1 MTQLMSHNDIQIATG
16 ELGEPV
22 MGPQRQQLTVA
33 VHSGLAPI
41 RTLSSG
47 TVRMAGGHH
56 ALPHIHAEAE
66 IQVYVVRGRIA
77 SLVGADL
84 TPLLHGPGSLLYIAP
99 GVEHVGVNLD
109 PYEPADLVEFRT
121 DPAFNKDVVPL
132 SGLDALAEARV
143 TELRREY
150 LLGRCDE
157 QLAIP
162 SVHAVTR

>member
-1 MTQLMSHNDIQIATG
+1 MTQLLSHRDIRIATG
-16 ELGEPV
+16 ELGEAV

-56 ALPHIHAEAE
+56 ALPHIHAESE

-77 SLVGADL
+77 SLVGPDL
-84 TPLLHGPGSLLYIAP
+84 TPILHGPGSLVYIAP
-99 GVEHVGVNLD
+99 GVEHTGVNLD
-109 PYEPADLVEFRT
+109 PHEPADLIEVRT
-121 DPAFNKDVVPL
+121 DPAFNADLVRLPD
-132 SGLDALAEARV
+132 LDALTETRV
-143 TELRREY
+143 AQLRRDY
-150 LLGRCDE
+150 VLGRYHE
-157 QLAIP
+157 QLATP

>member
-1 MTQLMSHNDIQIATG
+1 MTQLMPRKDIQIAAG

-47 TVRMAGGHH
+47 TVHMAGGHH
-56 ALPHIHAEAE
+56 ALPHIHAESE
-66 IQVYVVRGRIA
+66 IQVYVVRGKIA
-77 SLVGADL
+77 SLVGPEL
-84 TPLLHGPGSLLYIAP
+84 TPLLHGPGSLLFIAA
-99 GVEHVGVNLD
+99 GMEHAGVNLD

-121 DPAFNKDVVPL
+121 DPAFNADVVRSP
-132 SGLDALAEARV
+132 GLDALAETRV

-157 QLAIP
+157 QLAVP

>member
-1 MTQLMSHNDIQIATG
+1 MTQLMPHNDIQIAVGKFG
-16 ELGEPV
+16 EAV
-22 MGPQRQQLTVA
+22 IGPQRQQLTVA
-33 VHSGLAPI
+33 VHSGMAPI

-56 ALPHIHAEAE
+56 ALPHIHAESE

-77 SLVGADL
+77 SLVGPDL

-99 GVEHVGVNLD
+99 GLEHVGVNLD
-109 PYEPADLVEFRT
+109 PYEPADLVEFCT
-121 DPAFNKDVVPL
+121 DPAFNADVIRID
-132 SGLDALAEARV
+132 GLDALAETRV
-143 TELRREY
+143 TDLRREY

-157 QLAIP
+157 QLATP